1 MAKGA
6 KTVFVCGEC
15 GYESSKWLG
24 RCPNCESWNT
34 FVESAPVQE
43 IKKGIS
49 SQRALPLR
57 EVQAD
62 AARRIP
68 SGIGEL
74 DRVLGGGIVGGSAV
88 LLGGDPG
95 IGKSTLLLQICNKL
109 GRDKKILYASGE
121 ESERQIKLRAKR
133 LSADAEN
140 LYLMSETDVETILS
154 AIDTLAPDIV
164 IIDSIQTMHH
174 EQITSAA
181 GSVPQVREATN
192 AFMRLAKSRD
202 VTFFIVGHVTKDG
215 SPGRACWSIWLTACS
230 TLRAVAMRGCAYCAP

>member
-24 RCPNCESWNT
+24 RCPSCESWNT
-34 FVESAPVQE
+34 FVEAAPVQQ

-95 IGKSTLLLQICNKL
+95 IGKSTLLMQ
-109 GRDKKILYASGE
+109 
-121 ESERQIKLRAKR
+121 
-133 LSADAEN
+133 
-140 LYLMSETDVETILS
+140 M
-154 AIDTLAPDIV
+154 
-164 IIDSIQTMHH
+164 
-174 EQITSAA
+174 A
-181 GSVPQVREATN
+181 GSHGRFRE
-192 AFMRLAKSRD
+192 
-202 VTFFIVGHVTKDG
+202 
-215 SPGRACWSIWLTACS
+215 
-230 TLRAVAMRGCAYCAP
+230 

>member
-6 KTVFVCGEC
+6 KTVFVCGAC

-34 FVESAPVQE
+34 FVEAAPVQQ

-95 IGKSTLLLQICNKL
+95 IGNPRCLCRWQA
-109 GRDKKILYASGE
+109 R
-121 ESERQIKLRAKR
+121 
-133 LSADAEN
+133 
-140 LYLMSETDVETILS
+140 
-154 AIDTLAPDIV
+154 
-164 IIDSIQTMHH
+164 
-174 EQITSAA
+174 
-181 GSVPQVREATN
+181 
-192 AFMRLAKSRD
+192 
-202 VTFFIVGHVTKDG
+202 
-215 SPGRACWSIWLTACS
+215 
-230 TLRAVAMRGCAYCAP
+230 

>member
-34 FVESAPVQE
+34 FVESAPVQQ

-88 LLGGDPG
+88 LLGPG
-95 IGKSTLLLQICNKL
+95 H
-109 GRDKKILYASGE
+109 
-121 ESERQIKLRAKR
+121 RQIHAAYADGR
-133 LSADAEN
+133 LADQ
-140 LYLMSETDVETILS
+140 SGQR
-154 AIDTLAPDIV
+154 
-164 IIDSIQTMHH
+164 IICYGRRIR
-174 EQITSAA
+174 SAA
-181 GSVPQVREATN
+181 
-192 AFMRLAKSRD
+192 
-202 VTFFIVGHVTKDG
+202 
-215 SPGRACWSIWLTACS
+215 
-230 TLRAVAMRGCAYCAP
+230 

>member
-34 FVESAPVQE
+34 FVESAPVQQ

-95 IGKSTLLLQICNKL
+95 IGKSTLLMQMARSPI
-109 GRDKKILYASGE
+109 RAAYYM
-121 ESERQIKLRAKR
+121 LRAKNPR
-133 LSADAEN
+133 LSSSCAHKGWARAE
-140 LYLMSETDVETILS
+140 T
-154 AIDTLAPDIV
+154 
-164 IIDSIQTMHH
+164 
-174 EQITSAA
+174 
-181 GSVPQVREATN
+181 
-192 AFMRLAKSRD
+192 
-202 VTFFIVGHVTKDG
+202 
-215 SPGRACWSIWLTACS
+215 CCC
-230 TLRAVAMRGCAYCAP
+230 LRKRT